1 MADYPVRILW
11 DTDAWFRFTRGTGE
25 IRAWSNAGGL
35 PSNGAESNANGLLL
49 ATRAAFK
56 GKRPADLLASP
67 RLGDWLGWDVG
78 GSAVPLV
85 NTVPDPSTGGRLPPS
100 QDWYTVRVSLPEA
113 QKVDCLY
120 IVGIENA
127 DMTIYHSTSGSDT
140 AWTEL
145 TNIDSYNDL
154 ELRQSKHWT
163 GQLAQKFITFT
174 EVNRRYW
181 RFDFEAVSGLP
192 FFGLISTIMGGLH
205 YEVESNLSPRFS
217 IAYRSPGASSGGLWH
232 SEFRD
237 DPCFRSAPFAF
248 AYAPYNDL
256 QAIQQMV
263 WERTNGDPV
272 AIQYS
277 PGEHPDLHSVYG
289 VIADNSRYD
298 PVLSDDQNNI
308 QFRVNELAPARD
320 KGYLT

>member
-25 IRAWSNAGGL
+25 IRAWSNDGGL
-35 PSNGAESNANGLLL
+35 PTNGAESNANGLLL

-113 QKVDCLY
+113 QQVDCLY

-127 DMTIYHSTSGSDT
+127 DITIYHSTTGNDT
-140 AWTEL
+140 DWTEL

-154 ELRQSKHWT
+154 EMRQAKCW
-163 GQLAQKFITFT
+163 GRRVAGKFLTFT
-174 EVNRRYW
+174 AQTKRYW
-181 RFDFEAVSGLP
+181 RFDFAAVSGLP

-205 YEVESNLSPRFS
+205 YEMETSLGVRFNWRN
-217 IAYRSPGASSGGLWH
+217 RSPGTSSGGLWH

-237 DPCFRSAPFAF
+237 DPCGL
-248 AYAPYNDL
+248 Y
-256 QAIQQMV
+256 
-263 WERTNGDPV
+263 
-272 AIQYS
+272 
-277 PGEHPDLHSVYG
+277 HLHL
-289 VIADNSRYD
+289 ILR
-298 PVLSDDQNNI
+298 P
-308 QFRVNELAPARD
+308 
-320 KGYLT
+320 LTILKRRQ